1 MRTLLKAAGLAAGAA
16 ALALSTPVVAS
27 AAPAGPS
34 ATGSGVPSC
43 VVAETGMVDQYV
55 GYARAT
61 NNCSTTQRV
70 KFYYLA
76 WPTTCLTLAP
86 GQSGEIH
93 GAGGAWGFGIQP
105 C

>member
-1 MRTLLKAAGLAAGAA
+1 MRTLFKAAGIVVGAT
-16 ALALSTPVVAS
+16 ALALSTPVVAG
-27 AAPAGPS
+27 AAPAPTTS
-34 ATGSGVPSC
+34 ATPPSC
-43 VVAETGMVDQYV
+43 VVAETGMVDQHT

-76 WPTTCLTLAP
+76 WPTTCSTLAP
-86 GQSGEIH
+86 GASGEIH
-93 GAGGAWGFGIQP
+93 GVGGPIGFGIQS